1 MSRITC
7 PSTLPPEAKKEWRR
21 ILKIYNED
29 SKEEFSPKDLKALER
44 YCLSYSDVITFSE
57 KLKETGYLI
66 FSDSGY
72 PQQHPY
78 FNMRNKAIEE
88 MRSWMKELGFTP
100 AARAR
105 INKKTVTIIEDLDP
119 EMEEMISK

>member
-1 MSRITC
+1 MAKITC
-7 PSTLPPEAKKEWRR
+7 PSSLPPEAKKEFRR
-21 ILKIYNED
+21 ILNIYKED
-29 SKEEFSPKDLKALER
+29 SKEEFSAKDLKALER
-44 YCLSYSDVITFSE
+44 YCMSYADVIYFTE
-57 KLKETGYLI
+57 KLKETGDLI
-66 FSDSGY
+66 GIESGY

-100 AARAR
+100 ASRAR